1 VIDWVPENPIRSLA
15 KWIYG
20 KLELMFFFIFC
31 QIYAKF
37 ENFSMLKLLNI
48 NQKKPKNMI
57 LSTPDPSLHIF
68 LNDPRK
74 KKPRLLRFF
83 KFLSIQTCNIIT
95 TPPLTLDF
103 EKL

>member
-1 VIDWVPENPIRSLA
+1 MMHLVAKFTNFAYQTNSKIERNDHTNIVIDWVPEKPIRSLA

-68 LNDPRK
+68 
-74 KKPRLLRFF
+74 
-83 KFLSIQTCNIIT
+83 
-95 TPPLTLDF
+95 
-103 EKL
+103 